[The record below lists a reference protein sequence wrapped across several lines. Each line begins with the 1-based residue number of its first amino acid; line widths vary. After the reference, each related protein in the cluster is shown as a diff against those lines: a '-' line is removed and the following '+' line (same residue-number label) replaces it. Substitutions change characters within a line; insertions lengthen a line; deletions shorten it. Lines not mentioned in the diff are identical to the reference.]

1 MPVLLKKC
9 ADGRKQERRADLALH
24 VSFLDVD
31 WKVGSRNNS
40 RVQLTEALTYQEHS
54 LILDGHH
61 PKVLFAQQS
70 VPLRG
75 LSSERRLYII
85 FDSVEIRRTQ
95 IFTPCYCVISKTDAV
110 KPMTS
115 SSNCIT
121 DVMGEGLER
130 MACICKVEEI
140 V

>member
-1 MPVLLKKC
+1 MVAFLIAGGKYQQDPGCRRKEPVLLKKC

-40 RVQLTEALTYQEHS
+40 RVQLTEALPYQDNS
-54 LILDGHH
+54 LIWDGHH

-75 LSSERRLYII
+75 LSSEQRLYII
-85 FDSVEIRRTQ
+85 FDSVELR
-95 IFTPCYCVISKTDAV
+95 K
-110 KPMTS
+110 
-115 SSNCIT
+115 
-121 DVMGEGLER
+121 
-130 MACICKVEEI
+130 
-140 V
+140 